1 MLNLKGVGVALVTP
15 FNEKHEINFTE
26 FENVVNYVIEGGVD
40 NVVVLGTTGE
50 SVTLNKQEKQDLIKA
65 CVSVTNK
72 RVPVIAGFGGN
83 DTKNIIDDLN
93 SFDLTGVDGILSVSP
108 YYNKPTQEGIYEHY
122 KAIASS
128 TDLPIILYNVPG
140 RTASNIRASTT
151 LQLANDFKNI
161 VGIKEASNDWMQIFW
176 LAREK
181 PEGFF
186 LISGNDDLIVP
197 QISIGYDGVISVI
210 ANATPKEFS
219 TMVHQAL
226 DGNFASARKTVYEL
240 DELITYLFEQ
250 GNPAGV
256 KAAMKHLGICDD
268 HVRLPLMPI
277 NADLRNKIAQ
287 KLIGLDKQVLQAQ
300 LAK

>member
-1 MLNLKGVGVALVTP
+1 MSTLNLKGVGVALVTP
-15 FNEKHEINFTE
+15 FNEQKEINFLE
-26 FENVVNYVIEGGVD
+26 FEKVINYVIDGGVD

-50 SVTLNKQEKQDLIKA
+50 SVTLSKAEKQDSINK
-65 CVSVTNK
+65 CVEVTNK

-83 DTKNIIDDLN
+83 DTKSIIHDMQ
-93 SFDLTGVDGILSVSP
+93 SFDLTGVDAILSVSP

-122 KAIASS
+122 KAIANS

-140 RTASNIRASTT
+140 RTASNIRATTT

-161 VGIKEASNDWMQIFW
+161 IGIKEASNDWQQIFW

-181 PEGFF
+181 PEDFY

-210 ANATPKEFS
+210 ANALPKQFS

-226 DGNFASARKTVYEL
+226 AGDFASARQTVHAL

-256 KAAMKHLGICDD
+256 KAAMKHLGVCDD
-268 HVRLPLMPI
+268 YVRLPLMPI
-277 NADLRNKIAQ
+277 NADLRKKIGD
-287 KLIGLDKQVLQAQ
+287 KLVGLGLM
-300 LAK
+300 

>member
-1 MLNLKGVGVALVTP
+1 MINLKGVGVALVTP
-15 FNEKHEINFTE
+15 FTEQKTVNFSE
-26 FENVVNYVIEGGVD
+26 FEKVVNYVIENGVD
-40 NVVVLGTTGE
+40 YVVVLGTTGE

-65 CVSVTNK
+65 CVAVTNK

-83 DTKNIIDDLN
+83 DTQSTITDIQSYQLD
-93 SFDLTGVDGILSVSP
+93 GVDGILSVSP

-122 KAIASS
+122 KAIATN

-151 LQLANDFKNI
+151 LQLAHDFKNI
-161 VGIKEASNDWMQIFW
+161 VGIKEASNDWMQLFW

-181 PEGFF
+181 PEDFY

-210 ANATPKEFS
+210 ANATPKLFS
-219 TMVHQAL
+219 DMVHQAL
-226 DGNFASARKTVYEL
+226 NNEYAAARKIVYQI

-256 KAAMKHLGICDD
+256 KCALQHLGVCAD
-268 HVRLPLMPI
+268 HVRLPLVPV
-277 NADLRNKIAQ
+277 NQDLRDR
-287 KLIGLDKQVLQAQ
+287 IGKKMELLGVEA
-300 LAK
+300 

>member
-15 FNEKHEINFTE
+15 FNEQKEINFKE

-40 NVVVLGTTGE
+40 YVVVLGTTGE
-50 SVTLNKQEKQDLIKA
+50 SVTLNKKEKQDLIKA
-65 CVSVTNK
+65 CVNATNK

-83 DTKNIIDDLN
+83 DTYSIIDDINGYEL
-93 SFDLTGVDGILSVSP
+93 DGVDGILSVSP

-122 KAIASS
+122 KAIAKS
-128 TDLPIILYNVPG
+128 TQLPIILYNVPG
-140 RTASNIRASTT
+140 RTASNIRATTT
-151 LQLANDFKNI
+151 LTLAHDFSNI
-161 VGIKEASNDWMQIFW
+161 IAIKEASNDWQQIFW

-181 PEGFF
+181 PQDFL

-210 ANATPKEFS
+210 ANALPKQFS

-226 DGNFASARKTVYEL
+226 DGDFATARKTVYEL

-256 KAAMKHLGICDD
+256 KATMKHLGVCDD
-268 HVRLPLMPI
+268 YVRLPLVPV

-287 KLIGLDKQVLQAQ
+287 KIDGLFVAS
-300 LAK
+300 

>member
-1 MLNLKGVGVALVTP
+1 MINLKGVGVALVTP
-15 FNEKHEINFTE
+15 FTEQKTVNFSE
-26 FENVVNYVIEGGVD
+26 FEKVVNYVIENGVD
-40 NVVVLGTTGE
+40 YVVVLGTTGE

-65 CVSVTNK
+65 CVAVTNK

-83 DTKNIIDDLN
+83 DTQSTITDIQSYQLD
-93 SFDLTGVDGILSVSP
+93 GVDGILSVSP

-122 KAIASS
+122 KAIAIN

-151 LQLANDFKNI
+151 LQLAHDFKNI
-161 VGIKEASNDWMQIFW
+161 VGIKEASNDWMQLFW

-181 PEGFF
+181 PEDFY

-210 ANATPKEFS
+210 ANATPKLFS
-219 TMVHQAL
+219 DMVHQAL
-226 DGNFASARKTVYEL
+226 NNEYAAARKIVYQI

-256 KAAMKHLGICDD
+256 KCALQHLGVCAD
-268 HVRLPLMPI
+268 HVRLPLVPV
-277 NADLRNKIAQ
+277 NQDLRDR
-287 KLIGLDKQVLQAQ
+287 IGKKMELLGVEA
-300 LAK
+300 